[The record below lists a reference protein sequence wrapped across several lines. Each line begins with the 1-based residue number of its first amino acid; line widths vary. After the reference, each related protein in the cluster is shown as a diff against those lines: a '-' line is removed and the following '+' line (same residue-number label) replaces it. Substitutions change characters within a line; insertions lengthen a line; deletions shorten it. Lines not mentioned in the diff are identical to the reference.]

1 MLPVP
6 LLTPSSRLKIQMLA
20 PLWAPIYIFFK
31 ELCRHYIGQ
40 SPALS
45 RDLSIISHCTV
56 TICPE
61 FCVDVDCK
69 TKNNASILKNALYK
83 KKKPFLLKKRGIT
96 QPVPN
101 VYESSF

>member
-1 MLPVP
+1 MDTADV
-6 LLTPSSRLKIQMLA
+6 A
-20 PLWAPIYIFFK
+20 GAPINPLFPIENPDACATVGTNIYYIFFK

-45 RDLSIISHCTV
+45 RDLSINSYCTV

-69 TKNNASILKNALYK
+69 TKNNASILKNASYK
-83 KKKPFLLKKRGIT
+83 KKNLFC
-96 QPVPN
+96 
-101 VYESSF
+101 